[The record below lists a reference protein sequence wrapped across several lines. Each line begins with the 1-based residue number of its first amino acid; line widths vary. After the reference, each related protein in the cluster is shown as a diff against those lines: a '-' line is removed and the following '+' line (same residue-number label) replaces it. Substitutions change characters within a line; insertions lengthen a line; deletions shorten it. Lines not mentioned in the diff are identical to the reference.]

1 MPKKFFIVFTPQ
13 NLFLNVFGAKDSPVC
28 FVKGT
33 HLSPL

>member
-13 NLFLNVFGAKDSPVC
+13 NLFLNVFGAKDSLVC